1 MKIDLFEKEQQIY
14 DNALNRVTKVREGA
28 QFDFV
33 EYTKITKEYGKLL
46 KKLRRSAQL
55 AGSPTNDLHESN
67 LDLTDKVQY
76 DALTGIYNRRY
87 MEDNLERVIKNIVW
101 TGGGLLSVLMV
112 DIDFFKKYNDTYGHN
127 EGDACLKSIAKVIA
141 ASVMRPNDF
150 VARYG
155 GEEFVVVLPNTD
167 GNGARAIAE
176 RILEN
181 VRACGIP
188 HINNEAADC
197 VTVSAGVTTA
207 YVELVHDSSDYIK
220 RADEA
225 LYMSK
230 GNGRNQYTYLDFK
243 ETKHEIQ
250 H

>member
-87 MEDNLERVIKNIVW
+87 MEDNLERVIKSMVRS
-101 TGGGLLSVLMV
+101 GGGLLSVLMI
-112 DIDFFKKYNDTYGHN
+112 DMDFFKKYNDAYGQGQ
-127 EGDACLKSIAKVIA
+127 GDTCLKSVAKAIA
-141 ASVMRPNDF
+141 ATVMRPDDF
-150 VARYG
+150 VARYD

-167 GNGARAIAE
+167 ENGACVMADK
-176 RILEN
+176 ILES

-188 HINNEAADC
+188 HKKSKVADY
-197 VTVSAGVTTA
+197 VTVSIGVTT
-207 YVELVHDSSDYIK
+207 VHIDLVCDGGDYIK

-225 LYMSK
+225 LYMAK
-230 GNGRNQYTYLDFK
+230 GSGRNKYAYLAIK
-243 ETKHEIQ
+243 EEVYEV
-250 H
+250 